1 MLTKAGGVKTH
12 ILKDA
17 MSRAP
22 CLMFDSITELTA
34 CVNWVEQNLEILKSH
49 FESTTRFGRL
59 LSVTPYAAGRYLYI
73 RCSASTGDAMGMN
86 MVSKGT
92 EKVVQAIKTQ
102 FPNCR
107 CVSISGNACTDKKPS
122 AMNWIEGRGKSVI
135 AECLIPESTL
145 TSILKVSASD
155 LEALNTRKNL
165 IGSSGELCKRANGK
179 VTNYSGWLNR
189 RFQCPCC

>member
-73 RCSASTGDAMGMN
+73 RCS
-86 MVSKGT
+86 
-92 EKVVQAIKTQ
+92 
-102 FPNCR
+102 
-107 CVSISGNACTDKKPS
+107 
-122 AMNWIEGRGKSVI
+122 GKSLLKLVLPSVETNSYYSI
-135 AECLIPESTL
+135 QLLLVTL
-145 TSILKVSASD
+145 W
-155 LEALNTRKNL
+155 E
-165 IGSSGELCKRANGK
+165 
-179 VTNYSGWLNR
+179 
-189 RFQCPCC
+189 